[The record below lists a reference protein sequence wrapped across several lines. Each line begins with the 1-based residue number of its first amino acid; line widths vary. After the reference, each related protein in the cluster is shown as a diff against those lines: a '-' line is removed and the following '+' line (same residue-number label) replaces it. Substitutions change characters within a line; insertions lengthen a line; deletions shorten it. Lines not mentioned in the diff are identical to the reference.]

1 MPPDG
6 HRSEGTLSLS
16 EVPYAGAKP
25 FGLPF
30 RRLEKVTRRKG
41 ETASGSTR
49 TNGYASKPPPHP
61 PKNQIKRPQ
70 PSATPTQFG
79 IWQVHSVQTFNTF
92 PPIATATNNTA
103 ISPNAKLKLLACATK
118 PITAGPARIPA

>member
-41 ETASGSTR
+41 GTLISNTR
-49 TNGYASKPPPHP
+49 SNGYAPTPN
-61 PKNQIKRPQ
+61 PKKTIR
-70 PSATPTQFG
+70 
-79 IWQVHSVQTFNTF
+79 QVHSVQTFNTL
-92 PPIATATNNTA
+92 PPIATATSSTA
-103 ISPNAKLKLLACATK
+103 IKPKAKLKLLAWATK